1 MFKIK
6 FLIILLLMFI
16 LGCSNEKNELSEKLY
31 SKNIEIKN
39 VHVTNNS
46 TKVSYDETQ
55 GHIILDLNREDN
67 PDTNWNENQY
77 SNLFLDFNVGIN
89 DLEKKNSLRENVE
102 KYLKNNKSDETII
115 DGVKFNIYWEEGDL
129 YSTKGKIYYA
139 LIGTYEDKEIYLIA
153 DRPSY
158 QVQINEQKLLED
170 LAVLIKNYSFLS
182 NSEYSS
188 KKPLELEGKRK

>member
-115 DGVKFNIYWEEGDL
+115 EHSLNNSSLF
-129 YSTKGKIYYA
+129 SGKMTFLTLEPI
-139 LIGTYEDKEIYLIA
+139 LDKKNKVDWIVS
-153 DRPSY
+153 PSSLR
-158 QVQINEQKLLED
+158 EK
-170 LAVLIKNYSFLS
+170 
-182 NSEYSS
+182 
-188 KKPLELEGKRK
+188 